1 MKFSGARPLGA
12 LASTAMMIVPIL
24 TGIVIAIVM
33 TASIALAAEPRPWLC
48 RDKPVFSYDRG
59 MEYEAS
65 ARPGRQW
72 QLFFMQFDPSGG
84 HDGFTIVSQRDLGIR
99 GEPLTGQLAA
109 GRYFAVAL
117 YRAEGRLLGLPG
129 NRARQR
135 SAQARNGDRPVLQRR
150 RTGVPRDAGSE
161 ARSHLG
167 PGGTAG
173 DAVTVRID
181 VSEFDWRRRAD
192 SNR

>member
-33 TASIALAAEPRPWLC
+33 TAGIALAAEPRPWLC

-117 YRAEGRLLGLPG
+117 YRAEGGYWVCPATARDSGAPKLGT
-129 NRARQR
+129 
-135 SAQARNGDRPVLQRR
+135 V
-150 RTGVPRDAGSE
+150 TGLCFSE
-161 ARSHLG
+161 GG
-167 PGGTAG
+167 PGCRVTLAVKPDHTLVPAG
-173 DAVTVRID
+173 RPATP
-181 VSEFDWRRRAD
+181 
-192 SNR
+192 